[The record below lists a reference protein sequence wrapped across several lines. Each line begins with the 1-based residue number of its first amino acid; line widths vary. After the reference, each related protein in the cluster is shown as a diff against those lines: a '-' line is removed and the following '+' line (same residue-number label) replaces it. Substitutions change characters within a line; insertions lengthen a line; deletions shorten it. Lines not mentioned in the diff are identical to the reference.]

1 MTQKE
6 DNICVARSKRSV
18 YVRVEGLGTMKN
30 AKTLQEFAE
39 TEVGRGRRRFFLD
52 LSLCRGMD
60 STFMGTLI
68 GIGSQLGSFK
78 NVIVLN
84 PTEHALSQ
92 LRILG
97 LHELLTIKEE
107 TKLPR
112 KLELHSLKAVMCS
125 PKEMVQLIYEA
136 HKTLCKLDKKNE
148 RRFKAFLKGLA
159 REMES

>member
-18 YVRVEGLGTMKN
+18 YVRVEGLGSMKN

-39 TEVGRGRRRFFLD
+39 TEVQRGRRRFFLD
-52 LSLCRGMD
+52 LSVCRGMD

-78 NVIVLN
+78 NVIILN
-84 PTEHALSQ
+84 PTQHALDQ
-92 LRILG
+92 LKILG
-97 LHELLTIKEE
+97 LHELLTIKEVS
-107 TKLPR
+107 KLPR
-112 KLELHSLKAVMCS
+112 KLEMHSLSAVLCS
-125 PKEMVQLIYEA
+125 QKELVRLIYDA
-136 HKTLCKLDKKNE
+136 HKSLCKLDKKNE

-159 REMES
+159 REMEG